1 MKTRAHS
8 IKFCPGALPYHL
20 EIPAGLD
27 VAMIHDS
34 QGKGHWM
41 LNEFPQDLFPLGSIL
56 RHDITHRYIY
66 LEHDNVE
73 TDYHASLRQIDS
85 SQFAEQERRALSRPF
100 PEINYAVLE
109 PALDEICLSVGHGWM
124 TLALDYRGTLMD
136 APTHVGKAVM
146 RMNPN
151 ATEVGIL
158 TVETDGKNSN
168 GTWTDG
174 QLDGHWAAT
183 RMNERN
189 HA

>member
-1 MKTRAHS
+1 MRTRAHS
-8 IKFCPGALPYHL
+8 IKFCPGVLPYHL

-27 VAMIHDS
+27 VAMIHDG
-34 QGKGHWM
+34 QGKGHWV

-73 TDYHASLRQIDS
+73 PGRPLRDMPKLQPGEILMFSSGVQHLPRGHA
-85 SQFAEQERRALSRPF
+85 F
-100 PEINYAVLE
+100 PLE
-109 PALDEICLSVGHGWM
+109 PTLDEICLSVGHGWM

-151 ATEVGIL
+151 VTEVGIHTL
-158 TVETDGKNSN
+158 DQDKLHAH

-189 HA
+189 IR